1 MTTQQLSIF
10 MENKP
15 GQLVK
20 VTQTL
25 KEAQIDI
32 RAMSL
37 ADTKDFGIVRMIVS
51 DTEKAQAAMREKGF
65 MSTITKVMCIAMN
78 DQPGGLSA
86 ITRVMADA
94 DVNIDYLYASYDR
107 ASAGPIIVIHA
118 DDMQELMYIYE
129 LRERLTVCR
138 TVIAHLKARHETR
151 WHCFAENSDYPER
164 DDEKWKVFVN
174 SRVVNGKTEIILRRV
189 SAP

>member
-25 KEAQIDI
+25 KEEQIDI

-51 DTEKAQAAMREKGF
+51 DTEKAQAAMRDKGF
-65 MSTITKVMCIAMN
+65 MSTITQVMCIAMD
-78 DQPGGLSA
+78 DQPGGLSK
-86 ITRVMADA
+86 ITELMAAA
-94 DVNIDYLYASYDR
+94 DVNIDYLYACITEIGKDAY
-107 ASAGPIIVIHA
+107 IVMH
-118 DDMQELMYIYE
+118 
-129 LRERLTVCR
+129 V
-138 TVIAHLKARHETR
+138 
-151 WHCFAENSDYPER
+151 
-164 DDEKWKVFVN
+164 DDEKKASKVLADA
-174 SRVVNGKTEIILRRV
+174 GIKMV
-189 SAP
+189 SAADIAKL

>member
-10 MENKP
+10 LENKP

-51 DTEKAQAAMREKGF
+51 ETDKAQEVMRENGF
-65 MSTITKVMCIAMN
+65 MSTITKVMCIAM
-78 DQPGGLSA
+78 DDHPGGLSK
-86 ITRVMADA
+86 ITELMAQA
-94 DVNIDYLYASYDR
+94 DVNIDYLYAC
-107 ASAGPIIVIHA
+107 I
-118 DDMQELMYIYE
+118 
-129 LRERLTVCR
+129 
-138 TVIAHLKARHETR
+138 
-151 WHCFAENSDYPER
+151 
-164 DDEKWKVFVN
+164 
-174 SRVVNGKTEIILRRV
+174 TEIGKNAYIVMHVDKEATAEKVLQEAGIKMV
-189 SAP
+189 STADIAKS

>member
-25 KEAQIDI
+25 KDAQIDI

-51 DTEKAQAAMREKGF
+51 DTDKAQAAMREKGF
-65 MSTITKVMCIAMN
+65 MSTITQVMCIAM
-78 DQPGGLSA
+78 DDHPGGLSK
-86 ITRVMADA
+86 ITELMAQA
-94 DVNIDYLYASYDR
+94 QVNIDYLYAC
-107 ASAGPIIVIHA
+107 I
-118 DDMQELMYIYE
+118 
-129 LRERLTVCR
+129 
-138 TVIAHLKARHETR
+138 TVIGKSAYIVMHV
-151 WHCFAENSDYPER
+151 
-164 DDEKWKVFVN
+164 DDEKTA
-174 SRVVNGKTEIILRRV
+174 SRVLAEAGISMV
-189 SAP
+189 SAEEIASL